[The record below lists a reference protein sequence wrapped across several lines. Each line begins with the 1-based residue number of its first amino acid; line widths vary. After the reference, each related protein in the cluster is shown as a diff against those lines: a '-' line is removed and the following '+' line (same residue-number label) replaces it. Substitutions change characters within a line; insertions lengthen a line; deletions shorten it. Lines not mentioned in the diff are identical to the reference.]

1 MTEASERALH
11 GLRDLSTL
19 QWYVIPML
27 SVVFYIYVREMK
39 EARASGNWDAIFAGL
54 TLFGMDVLNETANGW
69 ILHFT
74 QRSALWTAPGES
86 ALKLTIGWN
95 IEIVFMFLVSGIV
108 FYHSLA
114 PERGA
119 RILGISDRWFWAI
132 AYSAICVAV
141 ELVLNASGIFVWEYR
156 FWNRSLEGL
165 PLIFLFGYFH
175 FYVAVIIVLALRS
188 NRAKAVAVAGLYSVA
203 LVANVV
209 ALGVLG
215 WVY

>member
-11 GLRDLSTL
+11 GLRDLHAL

-69 ILHFT
+69 VLHLT

-86 ALKLTIGWN
+86 ALRLAVGWN
-95 IEIVFMFLVSGIV
+95 IEIVFMFLVAGIV
-108 FYHSLA
+108 YYHSLA
-114 PERGA
+114 PAPGA
-119 RILGISDRWFWAI
+119 RIFGIPDRWFWAI

-141 ELVLNASGIFVWEYR
+141 ELVLHASGIFVWEYR
-156 FWNRSLEGL
+156 FWNASLEGV

-175 FYVAVIIVLALRS
+175 FYVAVIAVLALRS
-188 NRAKAVAVAGLYSVA
+188 TRAKAIAVGGIYGLAVAANA
-203 LVANVV
+203 LAM
-209 ALGVLG
+209 GVWG